1 MSTLKQKVG
10 DVPIERVFPSLVVVR
25 QQVFF
30 IPSTHETS
38 IMHRTRDRISGCLK
52 GSVFTQ

>member
-10 DVPIERVFPSLVVVR
+10 IVPIERVFPSLVVVR

-38 IMHRTRDRISGCLK
+38 VMHRTRDRISGCLK